1 MMGHRHALATV
12 LLGLALGLGGCG
24 SSGGGGGGGSRSLR
38 PLVEAPAA
46 EVARAQPAAGTS
58 AELDFFD
65 VLESR
70 RLVCHDDVLH
80 AALLVGNGHSESTPT
95 ARLALAKRLGYIA
108 PDFDR
113 PPLEAATA
121 GELARLALRL
131 TDGESASRMNQEQ
144 SLTRLAARGVVPMTV
159 RPYQGVTG
167 AQLISVMAGVRAEI
181 ASRPLARVTLAD
193 APAAAAAAIEPG
205 LAPAPV
211 AATPES
217 SAVASADEAGG
228 RPTGGGRGEPLPES
242 ARDPA
247 LEEPRRASEP
257 TWTPGRPLKRPE

>member
-1 MMGHRHALATV
+1 MMDHRHALAMV
-12 LLGLALGLGGCG
+12 LVGLALGFGGCG
-24 SSGGGGGGGSRSLR
+24 SGGSAGSGSRSLR

-46 EVARAQPAAGTS
+46 ELARAEPTAGTS

-65 VLESR
+65 TLETR

-80 AALLVGNGHSESTPT
+80 AALLVGNGHSEATPMT
-95 ARLALAKRLGYIA
+95 RMALARRLGYLA

-131 TDGESASRMNQEQ
+131 TDGESASRVNQEQ
-144 SLTRLAARGVVPMTV
+144 SLMRLAARGIVPMSV
-159 RPYQGVTG
+159 KPYQGVTG

-181 ASRPLARVTLAD
+181 ANRPLARVALAD
-193 APAAAAAAIEPG
+193 EPAASPSEPV
-205 LAPAPV
+205 AQPAPV
-211 AATPES
+211 TATPAS
-217 SAVASADEAGG
+217 SAVASVDEAGG
-228 RPTGGGRGEPLPES
+228 RPSGGGRGEPLPES

-247 LEEPRRASEP
+247 LEEPRPASEP